1 MPASDES
8 DEQRLAELL
17 QHRDALARQLAWFD
31 REIDR
36 ASQNPRL
43 RILPQNVSP
52 PAPFTSAP
60 TSPQPFTNTLDAVV
74 RADLPFTPA
83 PVELA
88 PPAELEALLA
98 KPASGLN
105 PREKWGCVTLAL
117 VVIFLIVALL
127 FGLPYL
133 LYR

>member
-17 QHRDALARQLAWFD
+17 QHRDAVARQLAWFD
-31 REIDR
+31 REIAR

-43 RILPQNVSP
+43 RILPQNVAP

-60 TSPQPFTNTLDAVV
+60 TLPASQPETRNSKLETSF
-74 RADLPFTPA
+74 
-83 PVELA
+83 PVPVDLA
-88 PPAELEALLA
+88 PPAELQALLSQ
-98 KPASGLN
+98 PASGLS

-117 VVIFLIVALL
+117 LVIFLIAATI